1 MWVKMNHHQHLQEY
15 ANATSSKVLESQ
27 SDLDPKDRALSAM
40 LSWCRE
46 HGCIVVLQSG
56 NILCSEPAS
65 RIIQNCKAAMLN
77 RGLKPKAIYAA
88 TDSLIQILLENAEIE
103 HVNLDAKIPA
113 NVSTQQQRLRML
125 VKEAL
130 ELNAT
135 DIHLEVREDIARIRL
150 RRHGELVLH
159 AEWLPKLAREITS
172 VAFNKETDHS
182 TSHFNPLLPQNA
194 SMPLTIGEQK
204 VRLRLAS
211 LPAHQGY
218 DVVMRILTSSK
229 NRVQSLEGL
238 GYQSTQIRL
247 IQKAVSMPSGAII
260 VAGPTGAGKTTTLA
274 SCMQTIASDRKVY
287 SIEDPVEQVVE
298 TISQIPVNTE
308 HYDRTFASMTRT
320 ALRMDPDI
328 IVLGEMRDE
337 DTAHVMM
344 RAAITGHLVFSTI
357 HTNSAIDIIT
367 RLTDLGISST
377 LLASPNLLV
386 CLICQRLIPLLCQ
399 QCAIPITES
408 PLHFANLNRWR
419 QTFNNIQPLKARGEN
434 CSHCHNQGISGRT
447 VAAEVIWLDAKGRN
461 YIQQGE
467 YLQWKQYLKQQG
479 WKSYQE
485 RLIEM
490 AANGE
495 VDPLDVEKLIGEIHP
510 FEETS
515 FNYHSV
521 E

>member
-1 MWVKMNHHQHLQEY
+1 MDQQHLQAY
-15 ANATSSKVLESQ
+15 ASVTKSKILESQ
-27 SDLDPKDRALSAM
+27 SDLDPKDHALSAM
-40 LSWCRE
+40 LTWCRE
-46 HGCIVVLQSG
+46 QGCIVVLQSG
-56 NILCSEPAS
+56 NILCSDPTS
-65 RIIQNCKAAMLN
+65 RVIQNCKAAMLN
-77 RGLKPKAIYAA
+77 KGLKPKSIFAA
-88 TDSLIQILLENAEIE
+88 TDALIHILLENAEVEQNPNEKSIT
-103 HVNLDAKIPA
+103 

-172 VAFNKETDHS
+172 VAFNKETDHA
-182 TSHFNPLLPQNA
+182 TRHFNALIPQNA
-194 SMPLTIGEQK
+194 SMPLIIGEQK
-204 VRLRLAS
+204 IRLRLAS

-229 NRVQSLEGL
+229 NKVQDLQTL
-238 GYQSTQIRL
+238 GYFPEQIRL
-247 IQKAVSMPSGAII
+247 IQKAISMPSGAII

-274 SCMQTIASDRKVY
+274 SCMQTISSERKVY

-298 TISQIPVNTE
+298 NISQIPVNTD

-337 DTAHVMM
+337 DTASIMM

-357 HTNSAIDIIT
+357 HTNSAMDIIT
-367 RLTDLGISST
+367 RLTDLGVSRA
-377 LLASPNLLV
+377 LLASPHLLV

-399 QCAIPITES
+399 QCAIPIEQS
-408 PLHFANLNRWR
+408 ALHRTAITRWR
-419 QTFNNIQPLKARGEN
+419 HTFADIKKLQARGEH
-434 CSHCHNQGISGRT
+434 CAHCHHQGIKGRT
-447 VAAEVIWLDAKGRN
+447 VAAEIIWLDVKGRE
-461 YIQQGE
+461 YILQGD
-467 YLQWKQYLKQQG
+467 YLQWKQHLKHHG

-485 RLIEM
+485 RLIQM
-490 AANGE
+490 AAQGE

-510 FEETS
+510 FEENS
-515 FNYHSV
+515 FNYRATESR
-521 E
+521 